1 MRKII
6 FIFSMICMLIFFSP
20 SIYATDSKT
29 DIPEMTLEGLIM
41 QMQARQ
47 AKVDIIKKN
56 NEQLKQLKEQ
66 LRTKIIAT
74 AEKVNSLKINISS
87 GTATISDEEVAELKS
102 LIEFLQESTN
112 TLNDDVKKVSTEI
125 DEILD
130 LIQTRGMELAQ
141 YDLIIE
147 KQNLVIVKLKSILQT
162 VNQI

>member
-6 FIFSMICMLIFFSP
+6 IIFSMICMLIFFNP
-20 SIYATDSKT
+20 STYATDSKT

-74 AEKVNSLKINISS
+74 AEKVNSLKINITS
-87 GTATISDEEVAELKS
+87 GTATISDEEVAELKT
-102 LIEFLQESTN
+102 LIEFLQESTS
-112 TLNDDVKKVSTEI
+112 TLNEDVKKVSTEI

>member
-1 MRKII
+1 MKKII
-6 FIFSMICMLIFFSP
+6 FIFSAICILIFFSQ
-20 SIYATDSKT
+20 STYATDSKT
-29 DIPEMTLEGLIM
+29 DIPEMTFEGLIM

-47 AKVDIIKKN
+47 AKVEIIKKN

-66 LRTKIIAT
+66 LKTKIIAT
-74 AEKVNSLKINISS
+74 AEKVNNLKINISS

-102 LIEFLQESTN
+102 LIEFLQESTS
-112 TLNDDVKKVSTEI
+112 TLNDEVKKVSSEI

-130 LIQTRGMELAQ
+130 LIQTRGMELGQ

>member
-6 FIFSMICMLIFFSP
+6 FIFSMICMLVFFSP
-20 SIYATDSKT
+20 SAYATDAKT
-29 DIPEMTLEGLIM
+29 DIPEMTFEDLIM
-41 QMQARQ
+41 RMQARQ

-56 NEQLKQLKEQ
+56 NEQLKQLKEE
-66 LRTKIIAT
+66 LKTKIIAT

-102 LIEFLQESTN
+102 LIEFLQESTSA
-112 TLNDDVKKVSTEI
+112 LNEDVKKVSTEI

-147 KQNLVIVKLKSILQT
+147 KQNSVIVKLKNILQT